1 MKKGVWSFRFFSG
14 WLLAAGLSALA
25 PVQAQQWSPPTPTNL
40 KVLPA
45 DTAPRAVIGT
55 MRGFA
60 QGLGVRCQHC
70 HVFKGDTPNDLSTF
84 DFASDEK
91 REKQTARV
99 MLRMV
104 MAINKEHLKDVG
116 EPRPEGETK
125 VTCFTCHNGATR
137 PLTQKPQ

>member
-1 MKKGVWSFRFFSG
+1 MMKKQVALFSTFLG
-14 WLLAAGLSALA
+14 WILASGLLATP
-25 PVQAQQWSPPTPTNL
+25 PVQAQQWSPPVPTNL
-40 KVLPA
+40 KVLPP

-70 HVFKGDTPNDLSTF
+70 HVHKGDTPDDLMTF
-84 DFASDEK
+84 DFANDEK

-104 MAINKEHLKDVG
+104 MAINNEY
-116 EPRPEGETK
+116 
-125 VTCFTCHNGATR
+125 
-137 PLTQKPQ
+137 